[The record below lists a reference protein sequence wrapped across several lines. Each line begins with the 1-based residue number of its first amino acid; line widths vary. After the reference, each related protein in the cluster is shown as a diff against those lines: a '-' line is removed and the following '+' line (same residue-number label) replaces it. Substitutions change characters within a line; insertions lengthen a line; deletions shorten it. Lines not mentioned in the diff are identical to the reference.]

1 MDEEKNVTAVEEQ
14 EEEVVSTDDSEA
26 SEDIRLF
33 EEEDSE
39 VSEEPEKDEGEGRL
53 DVKKFQ
59 ESITEVR
66 REQKISDFLNDP
78 KNADYKEFSGKIRE
92 LAKKPQAKGLT
103 IEALA
108 NMVVPK
114 DYWLKK
120 GAELASQAEKESSES
135 YSGGRS
141 NRDISGGSDNSGLP
155 DPSKLSSKEFEK
167 QAWDIARGLQP

>member
-1 MDEEKNVTAVEEQ
+1 MDEEKNVTAPEGQ

-33 EEEDSE
+33 EEEEAAESKPTEEKSE
-39 VSEEPEKDEGEGRL
+39 VESV
-53 DVKKFQ
+53 DVKRVE
-59 ESITEVR
+59 ESINEVR
-66 REQKISDFLNDP
+66 REQRISDFLNDP
-78 KNADYKEFSGKIRE
+78 KNEDYKEFSGKIRE

-103 IEALA
+103 VEALA

-120 GAELASQAEKESSES
+120 GAQLASEAQKESSES

-141 NRDISGGSDNSGLP
+141 NRDVSSGANNSGLP
-155 DPSKLSSKEFEK
+155 DPAGLSSKDFEK